1 MTGYNEA
8 VAEKNY
14 YIGNFSS
21 VIEVV
26 KRFLISM
33 SELQDA
39 VTIGKYEEMEIL
51 KSAFEVNRTELELWG
66 KGSLPGEVSEVPL
79 QKVGERE
86 YPEYGGY
93 GGYGGYGDYGHAHRE
108 KRIRARKV
116 GGSSPPTVRHKL
128 QQPKESSSPEYSAR
142 VVGVRYGEYMN
153 ELEGHR
159 GSKGPH
165 PPPIKS
171 IEPGTK
177 PGSVPISTLSFSSR
191 HNSSPSPL
199 TSHAPPKPPPNFDYS
214 CIEGGKVNKLKNEE
228 LIDELIQGI
237 KHLQRG
243 KSILEEEL
251 GIVNARLEEMSYK
264 HIREFNELKS
274 TYEANLDKWGILE
287 RELAAEVINK
297 EEIIITKEK
306 IIGNMKMEM
315 GELELENRISSRNMI
330 NMGTSI
336 DGDRIPSRVTGMED
350 MRMQASSLQERM
362 QTSQDI
368 AHPLNES
375 APPLSHPK
383 FAVSQMNALQQK
395 LAKSEKSNEEYR
407 TTLQGYKKRESNS
420 QNLENR
426 CEQLSNE
433 LTKYT
438 HKTQEVLKQTSNN
451 YENAKRQ
458 KTEYE
463 EKCKGLELQ
472 IKRSSTE
479 NIALREELERLM
491 RGKDNSMNAENIGI
505 INIESRT
512 ILPLDVHKLQKEVSR
527 LTKERDYQK
536 AYYEEQLLE
545 HRKSLGDDKLQSKM
559 STEGVDQQFYVL
571 QDKLKRFQDSLIQK
585 DNKMAIKEI
594 ELKVLKEKLEAS
606 ESERAKSI
614 GEESKSRSL
623 EPGTLKKGT
632 GTIKSQRVPD
642 INSQEIK
649 KQMEEYENIIQSL
662 RQRVNELEEEIN
674 SIEKPRESKLTPKDE
689 KVISRIVA
697 RKEKKIVRIKLDPRS
712 PGSGGEEDLIIKES
726 APPLPEK
733 RSHKLKEEMES
744 ISQLKESKKK
754 IEHLEG
760 QLSGFR
766 DNIMEVENQKMVREN
781 NIKILEEDKLRLEKL
796 YKECNER
803 MKVMENTL
811 PSKSIIEL
819 ENELLKLREK
829 ENKNEREKLIHDK
842 NLIILEDEK
851 KQMEKMVKEYREKLH
866 LMENSLISTKIDRDS
881 QLASLHEIHQGERA
895 KLENKSQEFTQ
906 IQDINSDLESRFI
919 RSQKENSEKAEE
931 IMSLEGMLR
940 ETKEELSTYT
950 ESTDALIADKNS
962 KLIGAK
968 ENIENNKREH
978 KKEIEGL
985 KRRIEEIKGNTDME
999 INKLQRSIVDTSS
1012 VEGQEK
1018 CQLLSKISELS
1029 GHLQESRREKNS
1041 LDEDRRRNDETGKL
1055 RTIAMEAKIKNQEN
1069 SLKTQGEEIVGH
1081 LGKIKLEENE
1091 NKKLRGL
1098 IENHRKNIES
1108 MEGKVKN
1115 VDNEKEEKLKGMVK
1129 EQEREKEGLKRA
1141 GDIEKES
1148 MRKEHVTVLE
1158 NMSHKMNKGKERS
1171 QRLSIDITR
1180 LQKLLE
1186 DAQTKLQG
1194 YEENQG
1200 ALLKKYQDDNQRHKQ
1215 ELKEAKQRA
1224 KDLGRDL
1231 EEAKLNERDRKVIS
1245 PTLTKIN
1252 QKVLEEQR
1260 ELTNK
1265 LQELNSNL
1273 ETRLI
1278 QSQNENSN
1286 KTKEIAKLQDMHDTK
1301 VKELDNLNKELH
1313 NRVKESELKLNKIE
1327 ENLHH
1332 TNKNSEQKVS
1342 VMMEEHHFEK
1352 DNLHMIHNQE
1362 KKDLHLAHSHEK
1374 EATREEFMKEMT
1386 DKDSKN
1392 KKEVKEH
1399 KESAIK
1405 LKNINAA
1412 LQAKLSHS
1420 EKQFAE
1426 KLEELDNLQNTH
1438 EKKMKKLDN
1447 ENSELVKQI
1456 KDSDHRKIQISENLD
1471 NAHKNIKQ
1479 KMEEYHFEKENLH
1492 LIHNQEKKDLH
1503 LAHSHEK
1510 EATREEFMK
1519 EMTDKDSKNKKEV
1532 KEHKESAIK
1541 LKNINAAL
1549 QAKLS
1554 HSEKQFAEKLE
1565 ELDNLQ
1571 NTHER
1576 KMKILE
1582 RNNSELVSDVKDRE
1596 EKYTKISENLDNAH
1610 KNIKEKKEEHHME
1623 KENLQMTYTQE
1634 KEDLHLAHSQE
1645 KEASRDEFMAKMRE
1659 KDSKMNRKK
1668 GKVQRSAKENA
1679 DLASQLADARAQLQ
1693 DYEENQNFLLK
1704 KHQDENNGCRAELK
1718 ESRQMVKMLTKNIED
1733 LKQIIETPARISPR
1747 ISEADARLIE
1757 DNRNLIKTLKDE
1769 NSTLEYKFITS
1780 QTEIAAKNTKISS
1793 LEGLLEGQI
1802 DEYKKYKNSNDKLT
1816 LENKNKLKEYELM
1829 IENHKLFEND
1839 QNKRFSTKVSDLQKE
1854 KDENVKHLEN
1864 LNNQI
1869 QENEKFANNEREDLT
1884 SRVNRK
1890 IGKKNRLLNDN
1901 NQLMKELEEA
1911 RDIIKEYEE
1920 NANTLIRKHQEER
1933 NNNKLEIK
1941 DKGHKLKSLTEAF
1954 NEIVQ
1959 RKAEHPLE
1967 ESQNEHQ
1974 LKLRQQN
1981 NILTTRINELQGEH
1995 EAQLIEMNKDKNN
2008 TEERIIKLERE
2019 LSQCRE
2025 ELAEDKVSAD
2035 KKYAEYENKL
2045 DKSNQIIEN
2054 YKLIEIENIKSLTAK
2069 QKSWERE
2076 KKQNLKQ
2083 IQDLGI
2089 HLEDTHQKQESTKTK
2104 YLGELA
2110 MINSKLSKKSGKKQ
2124 RLQGNYE
2131 ETRLELEAAKIK
2143 LKEYEENRENLLKR
2157 HQDQI
2162 KDNQIELKLH
2172 KTKLNWFN
2180 RNYDETRDK
2189 PDTQI
2194 IYAEEPI
2201 QMKEIEEQKQII
2213 QNLGKINTK
2222 LEERL
2227 IASQIQNSERSEE
2240 IGNLSHELKAVQ
2252 NEFESQRAKYENTIA
2267 DQNMKLNEANLQIKN
2282 YHLENENTMNIR
2294 THKNHIKLLQ
2304 NEKDKEIRKLMSE
2317 IENSN
2322 QELEHHKNENIKSL
2336 EKHSKANNQ
2345 LQSAENQI
2353 GILEGKITEIKR
2365 NVTQKSE
2372 ESENKLKSH
2381 EDELKLKSR
2390 ELISHVVK
2398 YKDLEAENKK
2408 LEGTIEE
2415 YGIKLKELEEK
2426 HETANKKG
2434 EDKISLIIEE
2444 HHFEQANMHKS
2455 ANEEKESVRD
2465 ELNRRIES
2473 LNSKVK
2479 RKKGKTERLQT
2490 DNRNSAK
2497 ELREAESKLEEYEGN
2512 RESILRRQQEEKKA
2526 MEEEIK
2532 GYKRE
2537 IKETRKN
2544 IDNMRSTQT
2553 SKEEMKDNIQKQF
2566 RELQTQLEE
2575 KRGELL
2581 RQSQMNSDLEV
2592 KCIKAQKLFSGK
2604 VKEMEGVEKK
2614 LKDSCEELNTSKIAH
2629 QRQINSHTEKINS
2642 LQQTHTTNQA
2652 SRTQEVEHAAGE
2664 TKTLQLLN
2672 DSLQNTINDQNVSMA
2687 NLKEELKIHVKE
2699 SITKSKLEKEYSEL
2713 ENRNKLNT
2721 DENNELVTQ
2730 MDNQKEIIENMAIEI
2745 SCIQVALESIRQT
2758 TNSKVDYYMQS
2769 ELNSKIFNEDI
2780 KQYVQEI
2787 FEYINRLS
2795 KKIVEEESKH
2805 RELTG
2810 ILEGRDKTLTE
2821 AGEKEKELK
2830 IKINKLV
2837 ESTGK
2842 DKSSY
2847 LEVRKTVEEK
2857 ESRNKDNVDQLEN
2870 IIQNLKLTVESKEG
2884 EVAERKKVIDRIMQE
2899 VTDQRKKLV
2908 EKETIIEELNLK
2920 LETREEISKSESPM
2934 RSQGDHSHSQ
2944 LQIKIISDQLM
2955 TAQAESLKLKM
2966 EIEQKRHSYEEMK
2979 KELSILKEEKWK
2991 LEVFAE
2997 NREKIISE
3005 LQEQADSSVAHFLK
3019 NTKDLKHE
3027 ISRLRKEGKEKGF
3040 KLYQIEQENIMMKE
3054 GRTAGEM
3061 EVVSTVASKDTEI
3074 QRKTATIKEKEE
3086 NIKNL
3091 REECHKLTLIHS
3103 TQNTEVNTYSR
3114 KCEEYAKGMNKAQN
3128 ELHALQVQFDMIVKA
3143 KGKLHRTNSDTDLK
3157 AKLLTDKDN
3166 KESPKEHDNGDSK
3179 LLDIEGDYA
3188 QIIKKL
3194 SGKARDLELA
3204 YENMDNNYKKVR
3216 KDNRDLKYQFE
3227 EIKSILQE
3235 KDTEIK
3241 TREMLIVKMKKDS
3254 DALEFDFARLDE
3266 DYLELTN
3273 THNETLRKLKLESS
3287 TCAQLEKQ
3295 NKIFRDSGKIG
3306 KNEYSKRLI
3315 QNEEELQA
3323 KILAIQKFEQVIMA
3337 MEKVITERD
3346 GDIIQLKETIK
3357 MADMVKGYIR
3367 DNLVELL
3374 TTAGLGEEHSVD
3386 ENENFDFDYIIQ
3398 QLKTF
3403 LHAHSQTESEY
3414 SSPLHSDRPLT
3425 THSSKKLFKTFIE
3438 KCPLE

>member
-1 MTGYNEA
+1 
-8 VAEKNY
+8 
-14 YIGNFSS
+14 
-21 VIEVV
+21 
-26 KRFLISM
+26 
-33 SELQDA
+33 
-39 VTIGKYEEMEIL
+39 
-51 KSAFEVNRTELELWG
+51 
-66 KGSLPGEVSEVPL
+66 
-79 QKVGERE
+79 
-86 YPEYGGY
+86 
-93 GGYGGYGDYGHAHRE
+93 
-108 KRIRARKV
+108 
-116 GGSSPPTVRHKL
+116 
-128 QQPKESSSPEYSAR
+128 
-142 VVGVRYGEYMN
+142 
-153 ELEGHR
+153 
-159 GSKGPH
+159 
-165 PPPIKS
+165 
-171 IEPGTK
+171 
-177 PGSVPISTLSFSSR
+177 
-191 HNSSPSPL
+191 
-199 TSHAPPKPPPNFDYS
+199 
-214 CIEGGKVNKLKNEE
+214 
-228 LIDELIQGI
+228 
-237 KHLQRG
+237 
-243 KSILEEEL
+243 
-251 GIVNARLEEMSYK
+251 
-264 HIREFNELKS
+264 
-274 TYEANLDKWGILE
+274 
-287 RELAAEVINK
+287 
-297 EEIIITKEK
+297 
-306 IIGNMKMEM
+306 
-315 GELELENRISSRNMI
+315 
-330 NMGTSI
+330 
-336 DGDRIPSRVTGMED
+336 
-350 MRMQASSLQERM
+350 
-362 QTSQDI
+362 
-368 AHPLNES
+368 
-375 APPLSHPK
+375 
-383 FAVSQMNALQQK
+383 
-395 LAKSEKSNEEYR
+395 
-407 TTLQGYKKRESNS
+407 
-420 QNLENR
+420 
-426 CEQLSNE
+426 
-433 LTKYT
+433 
-438 HKTQEVLKQTSNN
+438 
-451 YENAKRQ
+451 
-458 KTEYE
+458 
-463 EKCKGLELQ
+463 
-472 IKRSSTE
+472 
-479 NIALREELERLM
+479 
-491 RGKDNSMNAENIGI
+491 
-505 INIESRT
+505 
-512 ILPLDVHKLQKEVSR
+512 
-527 LTKERDYQK
+527 
-536 AYYEEQLLE
+536 
-545 HRKSLGDDKLQSKM
+545 
-559 STEGVDQQFYVL
+559 
-571 QDKLKRFQDSLIQK
+571 
-585 DNKMAIKEI
+585 
-594 ELKVLKEKLEAS
+594 
-606 ESERAKSI
+606 
-614 GEESKSRSL
+614 
-623 EPGTLKKGT
+623 
-632 GTIKSQRVPD
+632 
-642 INSQEIK
+642 
-649 KQMEEYENIIQSL
+649 
-662 RQRVNELEEEIN
+662 
-674 SIEKPRESKLTPKDE
+674 
-689 KVISRIVA
+689 
-697 RKEKKIVRIKLDPRS
+697 
-712 PGSGGEEDLIIKES
+712 
-726 APPLPEK
+726 
-733 RSHKLKEEMES
+733 
-744 ISQLKESKKK
+744 
-754 IEHLEG
+754 
-760 QLSGFR
+760 
-766 DNIMEVENQKMVREN
+766 
-781 NIKILEEDKLRLEKL
+781 
-796 YKECNER
+796 
-803 MKVMENTL
+803 
-811 PSKSIIEL
+811 
-819 ENELLKLREK
+819 
-829 ENKNEREKLIHDK
+829 
-842 NLIILEDEK
+842 
-851 KQMEKMVKEYREKLH
+851 
-866 LMENSLISTKIDRDS
+866 
-881 QLASLHEIHQGERA
+881 
-895 KLENKSQEFTQ
+895 
-906 IQDINSDLESRFI
+906 
-919 RSQKENSEKAEE
+919 
-931 IMSLEGMLR
+931 
-940 ETKEELSTYT
+940 
-950 ESTDALIADKNS
+950 
-962 KLIGAK
+962 
-968 ENIENNKREH
+968 
-978 KKEIEGL
+978 
-985 KRRIEEIKGNTDME
+985 
-999 INKLQRSIVDTSS
+999 
-1012 VEGQEK
+1012 
-1018 CQLLSKISELS
+1018 
-1029 GHLQESRREKNS
+1029 
-1041 LDEDRRRNDETGKL
+1041 
-1055 RTIAMEAKIKNQEN
+1055 
-1069 SLKTQGEEIVGH
+1069 
-1081 LGKIKLEENE
+1081 
-1091 NKKLRGL
+1091 
-1098 IENHRKNIES
+1098 

-1352 DNLHMIHNQE
+1352 DNLHMIHNQEKKDLHLAHSHEKEATREEFMKEMTDKDSKNKKEVKEHKESAIKLKNINAALQAKLSHSEKQFAEKLEELDNLQNTHEKKMKKLDNENSELVKQIKDSDHRKIQISENLDNAHKNIKQKMEEYHFEKENLHLIHNQE

-2304 NEKDKEIRKLMSE
+2304 NEKDKEIRKL
-2317 IENSN
+2317 
-2322 QELEHHKNENIKSL
+2322 
-2336 EKHSKANNQ
+2336 
-2345 LQSAENQI
+2345 
-2353 GILEGKITEIKR
+2353 
-2365 NVTQKSE
+2365 
-2372 ESENKLKSH
+2372 
-2381 EDELKLKSR
+2381 
-2390 ELISHVVK
+2390 
-2398 YKDLEAENKK
+2398 
-2408 LEGTIEE
+2408 
-2415 YGIKLKELEEK
+2415 
-2426 HETANKKG
+2426 
-2434 EDKISLIIEE
+2434 
-2444 HHFEQANMHKS
+2444 
-2455 ANEEKESVRD
+2455 
-2465 ELNRRIES
+2465 
-2473 LNSKVK
+2473 
-2479 RKKGKTERLQT
+2479 RK
-2490 DNRNSAK
+2490 
-2497 ELREAESKLEEYEGN
+2497 
-2512 RESILRRQQEEKKA
+2512 
-2526 MEEEIK
+2526 
-2532 GYKRE
+2532 
-2537 IKETRKN
+2537 
-2544 IDNMRSTQT
+2544 
-2553 SKEEMKDNIQKQF
+2553 
-2566 RELQTQLEE
+2566 
-2575 KRGELL
+2575 
-2581 RQSQMNSDLEV
+2581 
-2592 KCIKAQKLFSGK
+2592 
-2604 VKEMEGVEKK
+2604 
-2614 LKDSCEELNTSKIAH
+2614 
-2629 QRQINSHTEKINS
+2629 
-2642 LQQTHTTNQA
+2642 
-2652 SRTQEVEHAAGE
+2652 
-2664 TKTLQLLN
+2664 
-2672 DSLQNTINDQNVSMA
+2672 
-2687 NLKEELKIHVKE
+2687 
-2699 SITKSKLEKEYSEL
+2699 
-2713 ENRNKLNT
+2713 
-2721 DENNELVTQ
+2721 
-2730 MDNQKEIIENMAIEI
+2730 
-2745 SCIQVALESIRQT
+2745 
-2758 TNSKVDYYMQS
+2758 
-2769 ELNSKIFNEDI
+2769 
-2780 KQYVQEI
+2780 
-2787 FEYINRLS
+2787 
-2795 KKIVEEESKH
+2795 
-2805 RELTG
+2805 
-2810 ILEGRDKTLTE
+2810 
-2821 AGEKEKELK
+2821 
-2830 IKINKLV
+2830 
-2837 ESTGK
+2837 
-2842 DKSSY
+2842 
-2847 LEVRKTVEEK
+2847 
-2857 ESRNKDNVDQLEN
+2857 
-2870 IIQNLKLTVESKEG
+2870 
-2884 EVAERKKVIDRIMQE
+2884 
-2899 VTDQRKKLV
+2899 
-2908 EKETIIEELNLK
+2908 
-2920 LETREEISKSESPM
+2920 
-2934 RSQGDHSHSQ
+2934 
-2944 LQIKIISDQLM
+2944 
-2955 TAQAESLKLKM
+2955 
-2966 EIEQKRHSYEEMK
+2966 
-2979 KELSILKEEKWK
+2979 
-2991 LEVFAE
+2991 
-2997 NREKIISE
+2997 
-3005 LQEQADSSVAHFLK
+3005 
-3019 NTKDLKHE
+3019 
-3027 ISRLRKEGKEKGF
+3027 
-3040 KLYQIEQENIMMKE
+3040 
-3054 GRTAGEM
+3054 
-3061 EVVSTVASKDTEI
+3061 
-3074 QRKTATIKEKEE
+3074 
-3086 NIKNL
+3086 
-3091 REECHKLTLIHS
+3091 
-3103 TQNTEVNTYSR
+3103 
-3114 KCEEYAKGMNKAQN
+3114 
-3128 ELHALQVQFDMIVKA
+3128 
-3143 KGKLHRTNSDTDLK
+3143 
-3157 AKLLTDKDN
+3157 
-3166 KESPKEHDNGDSK
+3166 
-3179 LLDIEGDYA
+3179 
-3188 QIIKKL
+3188 
-3194 SGKARDLELA
+3194 
-3204 YENMDNNYKKVR
+3204 
-3216 KDNRDLKYQFE
+3216 
-3227 EIKSILQE
+3227 
-3235 KDTEIK
+3235 
-3241 TREMLIVKMKKDS
+3241 
-3254 DALEFDFARLDE
+3254 
-3266 DYLELTN
+3266 
-3273 THNETLRKLKLESS
+3273 
-3287 TCAQLEKQ
+3287 
-3295 NKIFRDSGKIG
+3295 
-3306 KNEYSKRLI
+3306 
-3315 QNEEELQA
+3315 
-3323 KILAIQKFEQVIMA
+3323 
-3337 MEKVITERD
+3337 
-3346 GDIIQLKETIK
+3346 
-3357 MADMVKGYIR
+3357 
-3367 DNLVELL
+3367 
-3374 TTAGLGEEHSVD
+3374 
-3386 ENENFDFDYIIQ
+3386 
-3398 QLKTF
+3398 
-3403 LHAHSQTESEY
+3403 
-3414 SSPLHSDRPLT
+3414 
-3425 THSSKKLFKTFIE
+3425 
-3438 KCPLE
+3438 